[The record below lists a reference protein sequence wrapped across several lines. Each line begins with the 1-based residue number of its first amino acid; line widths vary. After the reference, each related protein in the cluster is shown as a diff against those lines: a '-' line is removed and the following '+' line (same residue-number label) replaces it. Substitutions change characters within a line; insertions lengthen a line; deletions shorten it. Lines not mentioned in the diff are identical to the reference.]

1 MPQAYS
7 DDHVWVVATELQI
20 PDNLVKHAKRRGTV
34 RLAVPD
40 GSLKAEVLDIY
51 CHQCRRPYDAV
62 AGQPCAAAENRD
74 HLIGG
79 PTGERKKRK
88 HPYHDCAE
96 FGCDVGALGSGAAG

>member
-7 DDHVWVVATELQI
+7 DDHDWVVATILSI
-20 PDNLVKHAKRRGTV
+20 PANMVKNAERRGTA
-34 RLAVPD
+34 RIPTPAE
-40 GSLKAEVLDIY
+40 SLKVDVLETY
-51 CHQCRRPYDAV
+51 CRQCRRPWDDV
-62 AGQPCAAAENRD
+62 SGQPCAAAENRD

-96 FGCDVGALGSGAAG
+96 FGCDLGVLGTGA